1 MTGAQ
6 EARSDRPAWPWPAD
20 TPLDR
25 ARRVAEFYRDA
36 LRRSDLDAADA
47 IDEWAAAR
55 GQGWV
60 VGARWTYDE
69 DELLTLDEVADYTHV
84 QVATVYRWHQR
95 GLPYT
100 PTVDGVRVRAGD
112 LVRWQ
117 RDRRRARLGDTTA
130 WE

>member
-1 MTGAQ
+1 MT
-6 EARSDRPAWPWPAD
+6 DRDTASSGPPAWPWPAD

-25 ARRVAEFYRDA
+25 ARRVAQFYRDA
-36 LRRSDLDAADA
+36 LRRADIDAADT

-60 VGARWTYDE
+60 VGSTWVYDE
-69 DELLTLDEVADYTHV
+69 EELLTLDEVADLAHV
-84 QVATVYRWHQR
+84 QVTTVYHWHQR

-100 PTVDGVRVRAGD
+100 STVDGVRVRAGD

-117 RDRRRARLGDTTA
+117 RDRRRARLGDTTP
-130 WE
+130 